1 MKENSNNN
9 NFQIDNE
16 KKTRNLRNVKRISYY
31 EDFSNSDEIE
41 EEYNEQEE
49 NRENHKTKKFH
60 KRKRTH
66 KENNSEKESEINTN
80 SNKNENS
87 KEKKNYSNLGTI
99 LNIKELKTP
108 LNNTQIILMLLEICL
123 NSSNYGIDL
132 DNSSRL
138 FWEKIA
144 EKKDEFSVLEQFK
157 PETLRKYWRRLRTT
171 KKYKQIIS
179 DVKEYENKLNDE
191 NMKLLSSINALCDFV
206 LQPYKGIDYYI
217 EKYTLK
223 HNIKKKEIKIE
234 EPIENIANTLKLEFS
249 DKSLDEIIKILYMV
263 SGNIKKAY
271 LILKDKENFG
281 KLAFDEK
288 DDIIV
293 LGNDNAKE
301 YNELARFKGNDNILE
316 RKSFLLNIVDN

>member
-9 NFQIDNE
+9 KFHIDNE

-144 EKKDEFSVLEQFK
+144 EKKDEFPVLEQFK